1 MYGWIWRTLPG
12 NVWVKLVVSLLLV
25 LAIVYALF
33 TWVFPWAE
41 PLLPFSDVT
50 VDQEN
55 GSTGSPGMDGGQQ
68 PVGGGGPITS
78 PTSLPTG
85 GLPG

>member
-12 NVWVKLVVSLLLV
+12 NAWVKLLISLLLV

-55 GSTGSPGMDGGQQ
+55 VTNTTGPGGAPRPAGAT
-68 PVGGGGPITS
+68 GATS
-78 PTSLPTG
+78 PTALPG

>member
-1 MYGWIWRTLPG
+1 M
-12 NVWVKLVVSLLLV
+12 KLLISLLLV

-50 VDQEN
+50 VDQDSVTN
-55 GSTGSPGMDGGQQ
+55 TTGPGAPRPAGATGA
-68 PVGGGGPITS
+68 TS
-78 PTSLPTG
+78 PTTLPG

>member
-1 MYGWIWRTLPG
+1 M
-12 NVWVKLVVSLLLV
+12 KLLISLLLV
-25 LAIVYALF
+25 LATVYALF

-55 GSTGSPGMDGGQQ
+55 VTSTTGPGGAPRPTGAGGA
-68 PVGGGGPITS
+68 TS
-78 PTSLPTG
+78 PAALPG

>member
-12 NVWVKLVVSLLLV
+12 NAWVKLLISLLLV

-50 VDQEN
+50 VDQQD
-55 GSTGSPGMDGGQQ
+55 PGMAPGTGGAPQ
-68 PVGGGGPITS
+68 PVGAGGVS
-78 PTSLPTG
+78 PTDVPTG